1 MVRCPI
7 ETGTLLTKSRQKGPK
22 KREENQGHQDMVVKT
37 RGPYRNFCFV
47 KFQYTHTHT
56 DKMEIFLR
64 PDGCAVLRLILSNK
78 IYVSA
83 SHHGRHKWSVGTLA
97 DTTIR
102 CGVIPIFRSRNL
114 VIVPAECL
122 HQ

>member
-1 MVRCPI
+1 VVRCPI
-7 ETGTLLTKSRQKGPK
+7 ETGTVLTKSRQKGPQ

-47 KFQYTHTHT
+47 KYNYTHTN
-56 DKMEIFLR
+56 KMEIFFSPTRRLR
-64 PDGCAVLRLILSNK
+64 SLRLILSNK

-97 DTTIR
+97 DTTIQS
-102 CGVIPIFRSRNL
+102 GVIPIFRSRNF